1 MTVMPDSGNVIAV
14 EGFPGKWGFGREYR
28 DKEVGDFGRSQ
39 TIFLDECDMI
49 EIRYGIGQCS
59 EFNLFPLLKHI
70 DAVSIRH
77 DRNVRRTVR
86 LHDAHRFGAR
96 RTSGFLV
103 AALAEKVA

>member
-1 MTVMPDSGNVIAV
+1 MTLMPDSGNVIAV

-70 DAVSIRH
+70 DAVSIRN
-77 DRNVRRTVR
+77 DRDVWRTVG
-86 LHDAHRFGAR
+86 LHNADCVRAR
-96 RTSGFLV
+96 RCCYFRG
-103 AALAEKVA
+103 

>member
-70 DAVSIRH
+70 DAVSIRN
-77 DRNVRRTVR
+77 DRDVWRTVR
-86 LHDAHRFGAR
+86 LHDTHRFGAR